1 MLALTRTGA
10 RWKHRGMTPRL
21 RLSIVFI
28 LMAIATFAM
37 TDVHAGPS
45 RYAPLLTTSAGQ
57 DTLRNLALWEDQ
69 RVTGDGKIFAYLK
82 EGSPLVQRRT
92 LEAIGR
98 IQDPSDAARVT
109 PLLKAKNRDIFR
121 EAVFTLG
128 QLGNRDAVAAL
139 ISARAGATAEDMV
152 MIAEALGKIG
162 GDDAVQ
168 ALLDLLRDFNSSV
181 RGAAALGLA
190 RNKNT
195 GAAGSLMLAIHDPD
209 PTVRR
214 RAIYALEKQDVESRT
229 CATLEGFL
237 SDDDA
242 SIRAASARTLGKLTC
257 RNASKSLIHVLRD
270 DDVHVV
276 INATRALG
284 EIAAKDAVQP
294 IGDLLRSNKSLEVR
308 GTAAEALGKI
318 GDKNGRD
325 ALMQGLLDTSVL
337 VRANSVRAL
346 AECMGEKSEMFVDEA
361 RRDGSRLV
369 RAEAIECY
377 GVAGLNARVGELGR
391 IATGD
396 KDPMMRAAA
405 IKALGMIKDSTVPP
419 LLPPMLR
426 DPDFAVVA
434 AAVDA
439 IGEQSYRDA
448 IPVLMETYDAHDE
461 RQFVDVQIEVVNVL
475 SKMMAVEAESL
486 LVDAAS
492 HPDARIRAA
501 AVDALTKMGKPVPTV
516 PSDREFHQQTF
527 DKTRRKVLAPPSGL
541 HHAVITTSNG
551 DIAVELFGDDAIQT
565 VANFMEWAKKGF
577 YKGLTVHRVVPN
589 FVIQGGDPRG
599 DGNGDAGFTIP
610 AEVSRYHFDEGYLGI
625 ADSGK
630 DTGSCQWFITLSP
643 QPHLDGRYTIFGKV
657 TKGMDVVWKIDR
669 GDTFNVRI
677 VD

>member
-1 MLALTRTGA
+1 
-10 RWKHRGMTPRL
+10 MTLRL
-21 RLSIVFI
+21 RLFSIVSV
-28 LMAIATFAM
+28 LTVVATFAM

-45 RYAPLLTTSAGQ
+45 RYAPLLATSAGQ

-69 RVTGDGKIFAYLK
+69 RVTGDGKIFEYLK
-82 EGSPLVQRRT
+82 EGTPLVQRRT

-128 QLGNRDAVAAL
+128 QIGNRDAVAPLLA
-139 ISARAGATAEDMV
+139 ARTGATAEDMAV
-152 MIAEALGKIG
+152 IAEALGKLG
-162 GDDAVQ
+162 GDDAIE
-168 ALLDLLRDFNSSV
+168 ALVDLLRNFNSSV
-181 RGAAALGLA
+181 RTAAALALA
-190 RNKNT
+190 RNKN
-195 GAAGSLMLAIHDPD
+195 ASVAGELMLVIHDPD
-209 PTVRR
+209 PIVRR
-214 RAIYALEKQDVESRT
+214 WAIYALEKQDVEPRT

-237 SDDDA
+237 ADDDA
-242 SIRAASARTLGKLTC
+242 HIRAVAAEALGKLSC
-257 RNASKSLIHVLRD
+257 RNASKSLIHALRD

-284 EIAAKDAVQP
+284 EIVAKDAVQP
-294 IGDLLRSNKSLEVR
+294 IGDLLRSHKSLEVR
-308 GTAAEALGKI
+308 AAAAEALEKI

-346 AECMGEKSEMFVDEA
+346 ATCMGEKSEMFVDEA

-377 GVAGLNARVGELGR
+377 GVAGLTTRVPELDR
-391 IATGD
+391 IASGD
-396 KDPMMRAAA
+396 KDPMMRVAA
-405 IKALGMIKDSTVPP
+405 INALAKLKDSTVPP
-419 LLPPMLR
+419 LLPPHLR
-426 DPDFAVVA
+426 DPDFTVVVA
-434 AAVDA
+434 TVDA
-439 IGEQSYRDA
+439 IGQQEYRDA
-448 IPVLMETYDAHDE
+448 IPVLMEAYDAHDE

-475 SKMMAVEAESL
+475 GQMMAVEAESL

-492 HPDARIRAA
+492 HPDARVRAA
-501 AVDALTKMGKPVPTV
+501 AVDALTKMGKPVPAV
-516 PSDREFHQQTF
+516 PGDREFHQQAF
-527 DKTRRKVLAPPSGL
+527 DRTRRKVLAPPSGL
-541 HHAVITTSNG
+541 HHAVITTSSG

-565 VANFMEWAKKGF
+565 VASFMEWAKKGF

-643 QPHLDGRYTIFGKV
+643 QPRLDGRYTIFGRV
-657 TKGMDVVWKIDR
+657 TKGMDAVWKIDR
-669 GDTFNVRI
+669 GDTFNVRV